1 MFIIRTFLDSDIEE
15 IISLWELSGLTRPFN
30 NPEIDIFRKT
40 AQKDDLF
47 LVAVKD
53 EQPIGTIM
61 GGYDGHRGS
70 INYLAVHPHYQ
81 RNGVATALIQQLE
94 KRLTALGC
102 PQIQLLIH
110 KEDID
115 VSNFYE
121 QLGYD
126 EKDFICLA
134 KQLIRD

>member
-15 IISLWELSGLTRPFN
+15 IISLWELSGLTRPFS

-53 EQPIGTIM
+53 EQPIATIM

-70 INYLAVHPHYQ
+70 INYLAVHPH
-81 RNGVATALIQQLE
+81 
-94 KRLTALGC
+94 
-102 PQIQLLIH
+102 
-110 KEDID
+110 
-115 VSNFYE
+115 
-121 QLGYD
+121 
-126 EKDFICLA
+126 
-134 KQLIRD
+134 